1 LPEPATILELRGI
14 SKSFPGVVALK
25 DIDFRVVP
33 GEVHVLLGENGA
45 GKSTLIKIVAGT
57 ETRDEGEYLFAGEA
71 VRTPTPSALR
81 QIGVS
86 VIHQE
91 LSLVRTMTVVDNIF
105 LGRNLRRTT
114 LALRQ
119 IGVLD
124 RARMLGACRSLFAEL
139 QINVDPLL
147 RVADLSMSE
156 MQLVEIARALA
167 FNSRLILMDEP
178 TTALG
183 PVEKSRLFEL
193 IKRLKGRG
201 LGIVFVS
208 HILEDC
214 MAIGD
219 RITVLRD
226 GRRVATLEQGETN
239 VDELV
244 RLMTGR
250 SFAERYPRLASRPGA
265 TVLAVDGLTSP
276 GKFADVSFDL
286 RKGEVVGFW
295 GLVGA
300 GRTDV
305 MRALFGLLPV
315 QAGSIKLHGRM
326 ARIRTPRR
334 TINDGLFF
342 LTEDRKHFGNLPTL
356 TVRDNILISLINL
369 FDRALSPKVRTRV
382 GVIRHGAA
390 RRTADELIRRLQI
403 KTPSSDTPI
412 VNLSGGNQQKT
423 LLARA
428 LSVESRI
435 IVLDEPTKGIDAGA
449 KVEFYRMLQSIIEQ
463 DMAILL
469 VSSEL
474 PEVMALSHR
483 IVVMRSGRVRA
494 FLDRDKTNEEE
505 LMQFATI

>member
-1 LPEPATILELRGI
+1 
-14 SKSFPGVVALK
+14 
-25 DIDFRVVP
+25 
-33 GEVHVLLGENGA
+33 
-45 GKSTLIKIVAGT
+45 
-57 ETRDEGEYLFAGEA
+57 
-71 VRTPTPSALR
+71 
-81 QIGVS
+81 VS

-105 LGRNLRRTT
+105 LGRNLRSTIPP
-114 LALRQ
+114 LKQ

-124 RARMLGACRSLFAEL
+124 RARMIAACRSLLKEL
-139 QINVDPLL
+139 QINVDPLS
-147 RVADLSMSE
+147 RIADLTMSE

-167 FNSRLILMDEP
+167 FKSRIILMDEP

-183 PVEKSRLFEL
+183 PVEKARLFEL
-193 IKRLKGRG
+193 IKRLKGLG

-226 GRRVATLEQGETN
+226 GRRVATLDREETT

-250 SFAERYPRLASRPGA
+250 SFAERYPRITSRPGE
-265 TVLAVDGLTSP
+265 TILAVDGLTSR
-276 GKFADVSFDL
+276 GKFTEVSFDV
-286 RKGEVVGFW
+286 RRGEVVGFW

-305 MRALFGLLPV
+305 MRALFGLLPI
-315 QAGSIKLHGRM
+315 QTGFITLGGSK
-326 ARIRTPRR
+326 AQKRTPRQ

-356 TVRDNILISLINL
+356 TVGENITISLINL
-369 FDRALSPKVRTRV
+369 YDRALSPKIRTRL
-382 GVIRHGAA
+382 GTIRRGAV
-390 RRTADELIRRLQI
+390 RDTAAEFIRRLQI
-403 KTPSSDTPI
+403 KTPSPETRI
-412 VNLSGGNQQKT
+412 VNLSGGNQQKA

-428 LSVESRI
+428 LSVDSRL

-449 KVEFYRMLQSIIEQ
+449 KVEFYRMLQAILDQ
-463 DMAILL
+463 GMGILL

-474 PEVMALSHR
+474 PEIMALSHR
-483 IVVMRSGRVRA
+483 IVVMRGGRVTAR
-494 FLDRDKTNEEE
+494 LDRDETSEEE
-505 LMQFATI
+505 LMHFATL